1 MIVRMPV
8 IAVIMVHAS
17 TSSPPP
23 IQPNSA
29 TAMLAG
35 LDKTVPNVSNCS

>member
-1 MIVRMPV
+1 MNVRMPV

-23 IQPNSA
+23 IQPSNA
-29 TAMLAG
+29 TAMLDG
-35 LDKTVPNVSNCS
+35 LDKNVPNVSNCS